1 MVKTVP
7 VNGGFPG
14 LVENERTMLEQF
26 LDFNRE
32 QVLAA
37 VVEVDD
43 EAAGRRWLP
52 GTDLTIGGIVKH
64 LARMENLWFSTKLD
78 DLPAVEPWHSA
89 PFDTDPD
96 WDFHSGAA
104 ESIADLVNLYRRVC
118 ETSRQR
124 AAHEFSLD
132 VPSARKS
139 FEVGPTSLRWIY
151 LHMIEET
158 AQHRGH
164 LDLLID
170 ASVRD

>member
-1 MVKTVP
+1 M
-7 VNGGFPG
+7 
-14 LVENERTMLEQF
+14 R
-26 LDFNRE
+26 
-32 QVLAA
+32 QV
-37 VVEVDD
+37 
-43 EAAGRRWLP
+43 RQ
-52 GTDLTIGGIVKH
+52 
-64 LARMENLWFSTKLD
+64 LD
-78 DLPAVEPWHSA
+78 DLPAVEQWHSA

-104 ESIADLVNLYRRVC
+104 ESIADLANLYRHVC

-124 AAHEFSLD
+124 ATLKLSLD

-170 ASVRD
+170 ASVRGQRGEGSKGEP